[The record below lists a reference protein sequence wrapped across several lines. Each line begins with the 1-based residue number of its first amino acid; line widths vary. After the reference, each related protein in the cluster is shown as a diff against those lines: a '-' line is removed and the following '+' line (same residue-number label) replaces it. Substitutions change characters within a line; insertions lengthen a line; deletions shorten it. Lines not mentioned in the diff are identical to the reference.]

1 MENTGTREDFRAA
14 FNALRSEVSAL
25 PEMSLDEINAEISEA
40 RSERLGEGHDRM
52 KAADT
57 LAHDLKRAEDR
68 AHKEGWID
76 ADEFDKKM
84 GI

>member
-1 MENTGTREDFRAA
+1 M
-14 FNALRSEVSAL
+14 RSEAFSL
-25 PEMSLDEINAEISEA
+25 PEMSLDEINAEISAA
-40 RSERLGEGHDRM
+40 RSERLGEGHVRM

-57 LAHDLKRAEDR
+57 LAQDLKRAEDR

-84 GI
+84 GL

>member
-14 FNALRSEVSAL
+14 FNALRSEASSL

-40 RSERLGEGHDRM
+40 RSERLSGDHDRM
-52 KAADT
+52 KATDT
-57 LAHDLKRAEDR
+57 LAQDLKRAEDR
-68 AHKEGWID
+68 ANKEGWID

>member
-14 FNALRSEVSAL
+14 FNELRSEASSL

-40 RSERLGEGHDRM
+40 RSERLSGDHDRM

-57 LAHDLKRAEDR
+57 LAQDLKRAEDR
-68 AHKEGWID
+68 ANKEGWID

>member
-1 MENTGTREDFRAA
+1 M
-14 FNALRSEVSAL
+14 
-25 PEMSLDEINAEISEA
+25 DEINAEISAA
-40 RSERLGEGHDRM
+40 RSERLSGDHDRM

-57 LAHDLKRAEDR
+57 LAQDLKRAEDR
-68 AHKEGWID
+68 ANKEGWID